1 MYRVNLEDF
10 IKAYVTERNES
21 FFSEDFAHFHDE
33 ISSRIQDK
41 SILVIGG
48 AGTIGCAFIKAL
60 LPFLPSRLLVID
72 TNENG
77 LTELTRDLRSTPGQ
91 FLPKD
96 FITYPMDFASE
107 AFRRLYLQ
115 EGPWDVVANFAAH
128 KHVRSEKDKYAIEAM
143 LDNNVFKS
151 KALMD
156 LLSISPPAHFFCV
169 STDKATNPA
178 NVMGASKLL
187 MEMLIKAY
195 SNNFKITTARFANV
209 AFSNGSLL
217 DGYLQRIIKKQALSC
232 PDDITRYFISPE
244 ESGQICL
251 LACLLGSSGDI
262 FFPNLK
268 PENSKSFKDIT
279 LDFCREMGLGVHM
292 CDTEE
297 EAKNYEIQSGDAY
310 PVYFF
315 ASGTTGEKKMEEFY
329 SSSDEVAFG
338 TFASMGIIKDKT
350 EIIVEDLEA
359 ILIHLKDLLSDRAA
373 TKDEIIKL
381 LGKFLQEF
389 QHQETGK
396 SLDQQM

>member
-1 MYRVNLEDF
+1 MYRVDLEKF
-10 IKAYVTERNES
+10 IKESVTERSKS
-21 FFSEDFAHFHDE
+21 FFADDFQ
-33 ISSRIQDK
+33 RVQDQLSLKINYK

-48 AGTIGCAFIKAL
+48 AGTIGSAFIKAL
-60 LPFLPSRLLVID
+60 LPFRPARIFVID

-91 FLPKD
+91 YLPEE

-107 AFRRLYLQ
+107 AFRKLYLQ
-115 EGPWDVVANFAAH
+115 EGSWDVVANFAAH

-143 LDNNVFKS
+143 LENNVFKS
-151 KALMD
+151 KALME
-156 LLSISPPAHFFCV
+156 LLILAPPAHFFCV

-195 SNNFKITTARFANV
+195 SNDFKITTARFANV

-217 DGYLQRIIKKQALSC
+217 DGYLQRIVKKQAFSC
-232 PDDITRYFISPE
+232 PEDIERYFISPE

-251 LACLLGSSGDI
+251 LACLLGNSGDI

-268 PENSKSFKDIT
+268 PENLKSFKDIT
-279 LDFCREMGLGVHM
+279 IAYCRELGVGVHT
-292 CDTEE
+292 CESEE
-297 EAKNYEIQSGDAY
+297 EAKNYNIQSGEDY

-315 ASGTTGEKKMEEFY
+315 KSGTTGEKKVEEFY
-329 SSSDEVAFG
+329 SPEDEVEFG

-350 EIIVEDLEA
+350 DIKVEDLDA
-359 ILIHLKDLLSDRAA
+359 ILIQLKDLLSERSA
-373 TKDEIIKL
+373 TKEEIIKL
-381 LGKFLQEF
+381 LGTFLREF